1 MNPFLNMNMD
11 KNKNSGVND
20 IYKRF
25 NPLKPKT
32 DKYFR
37 PNFDN
42 KPK

>member
-1 MNPFLNMNMD
+1 MNPFFDMD

-37 PNFDN
+37 IPNFYN